1 MQKIGI
7 AICGSSGIDYIDP
20 NHGMKVFRSKIQI
33 NAVEY
38 VDYIDISNEQFYFL
52 LEDAKELRTS
62 QIATGELINLIKE
75 ARAEGITDLI
85 MITISSGLSGTYQ
98 NVRLAASDISK
109 INVHVIDSKYVG
121 FCEANLG
128 LIAKEMIEKNYSVE
142 EIIEKIEYARDNSY
156 LAFTVETLNYL
167 RLNGRLSNSS
177 AFVGNL
183 LKIKPLMAVEDGIVV
198 VKEKIRTKSKAVET
212 LVENF
217 IQEIE
222 TKDVVPFLL
231 YSNNYEEVEEL
242 KKDILSR
249 TTKYNDL
256 SIYTIPPV
264 IGVHAGPGAV
274 GVGYIP
280 NLKL

>member
-38 VDYIDISNEQFYFL
+38 VDYVDISNEQFYFL

-256 SIYTIPPV
+256 NIYAIPPV

>member
-7 AICGSSGIDYIDP
+7 AICGSSGIDYVDP

-33 NAVEY
+33 NAIEY
-38 VDYIDISNEQFYFL
+38 VDYVDISNEQFYFL
-52 LEDAKELRTS
+52 LESAKELRTS
-62 QIATGELINLIKE
+62 QISTGELINLIKE
-75 ARAEGITDLI
+75 ARSEGVTDLI

-98 NVRLAASDISK
+98 NVRLAASDING
-109 INVHVIDSKYVG
+109 INVHVVDSKWVG

-128 LIAKEMIEKNYSVE
+128 LLAKEMINKNYSVE

-156 LAFTVETLNYL
+156 IAFTVETFNYL

-198 VKEKIRTKSKAVET
+198 VKEKIRTKAKAVET
-212 LVENF
+212 LIDNF

-222 TKDVVPFLL
+222 TKDVIPFLL
-231 YSNNYEEVEEL
+231 YSNNYEELEEV
-242 KKDILSR
+242 KKIVLSK
-249 TTKYNDL
+249 TNKIKDL
-256 SIYTIPPV
+256 NIYAIPPV
-264 IGVHAGPGAV
+264 IGVHAGPGAL

-280 NLKL
+280 NIKL

>member
-7 AICGSSGIDYIDP
+7 AICGSSGIDYVDP

-38 VDYIDISNEQFYFL
+38 VDYVDISNEQFYFL
-52 LEDAKELRTS
+52 LESAKELRTS
-62 QIATGELINLIKE
+62 QISTGELINLIKE
-75 ARAEGITDLI
+75 ARSEGVTDLI

-98 NVRLAASDISK
+98 NVRLAASDING
-109 INVHVIDSKYVG
+109 INVHVVDSKWVG

-128 LIAKEMIEKNYSVE
+128 LLAKEMINKNYSVE

-156 LAFTVETLNYL
+156 IAFTVETLNYL

-198 VKEKIRTKSKAVET
+198 VKEKIRTKAKAVET
-212 LVENF
+212 LIDNF

-222 TKDVVPFLL
+222 NKDVIPFLL
-231 YSNNYEEVEEL
+231 YSNNYEELEEV
-242 KKDILSR
+242 KKIVLSK
-249 TTKYNDL
+249 TNKIKDL
-256 SIYTIPPV
+256 NIYAIPPV
-264 IGVHAGPGAV
+264 IGVHAGPGAL

-280 NLKL
+280 NIKL

>member
-7 AICGSSGIDYIDP
+7 AICGSSGIDYVDP

-33 NAVEY
+33 NAIEY
-38 VDYIDISNEQFYFL
+38 VDYVDISNEQFYFL
-52 LEDAKELRTS
+52 LESAKELRTS
-62 QIATGELINLIKE
+62 QISTGELINLIKE
-75 ARAEGITDLI
+75 ASSEGVTDLI

-98 NVRLAASDISK
+98 NVRLAASDING
-109 INVHVIDSKYVG
+109 INVHVVDSKWVG

-128 LIAKEMIEKNYSVE
+128 LLAKEMINKNYSVE

-156 LAFTVETLNYL
+156 IAFTVETLNYL

-183 LKIKPLMAVEDGIVV
+183 LKIKPLMAVEDGVVV
-198 VKEKIRTKSKAVET
+198 VKEKIRTKAKAVET
-212 LVENF
+212 LIDNF

-222 TKDVVPFLL
+222 NKDVIPFLL
-231 YSNNYEEVEEL
+231 YSNNYEELEEV
-242 KKDILSR
+242 KKIVLSK
-249 TTKYNDL
+249 TNKIKDL
-256 SIYTIPPV
+256 NIYAIPPV
-264 IGVHAGPGAV
+264 IGVHAGPGAL

-280 NLKL
+280 NIKL

>member
-7 AICGSSGIDYIDP
+7 AICGSSGIDYVDP

-33 NAVEY
+33 NAIEY
-38 VDYIDISNEQFYFL
+38 VDYVDISNEQFYFL
-52 LEDAKELRTS
+52 LESAKELRTS
-62 QIATGELINLIKE
+62 QISTGELINLIKE
-75 ARAEGITDLI
+75 ARSEGVTDLI

-98 NVRLAASDISK
+98 NVRLAASDING
-109 INVHVIDSKYVG
+109 INVHVVDSKWVG

-128 LIAKEMIEKNYSVE
+128 LLAKEMINKNYSVE

-156 LAFTVETLNYL
+156 IAFTVETLNYL

-198 VKEKIRTKSKAVET
+198 VKEKIRTKAKAVET
-212 LVENF
+212 LIDNF

-222 TKDVVPFLL
+222 NKDVIPFLL
-231 YSNNYEEVEEL
+231 YSNNYEELEEV
-242 KKDILSR
+242 KKIVLSK
-249 TTKYNDL
+249 TNKIKDL
-256 SIYTIPPV
+256 NIYAIPPL
-264 IGVHAGPGAV
+264 IGVHAGPGAL

-280 NLKL
+280 NIKL

>member
-20 NHGMKVFRSKIQI
+20 DHGMRVFRSKIQI

-38 VDYIDISNEQFYFL
+38 VDYVDINNEQFYFL
-52 LEDAKELRTS
+52 LEGAKELRTS

-75 ARAEGITDLI
+75 ARDEGITDLI

-98 NVRLAASDISK
+98 NVCLAASDISR
-109 INVHVIDSKYVG
+109 INVHVIDSKYIG

-128 LIAKEMIEKNYSVE
+128 LIAKEMIAKNYSVE

-212 LVENF
+212 LVDTLLKD
-217 IQEIE
+217 IE
-222 TKDVVPFLL
+222 GKDVTPFLL
-231 YSNNYEEVEEL
+231 YSNNYDEVEEL
-242 KKDILSR
+242 KKTILSK
-249 TTKYNDL
+249 TDKFTDL
-256 SIYTIPPV
+256 NIYSIPPV

-274 GVGYIP
+274 GVGYVP

>member
-7 AICGSSGIDYIDP
+7 AICGSSGIDYVDP

-33 NAVEY
+33 NAIEY
-38 VDYIDISNEQFYFL
+38 VDYVDISNEQFYFL
-52 LEDAKELRTS
+52 LESAKELRTS
-62 QIATGELINLIKE
+62 QISTGELINLIKE
-75 ARAEGITDLI
+75 ARSEGVTDLI

-98 NVRLAASDISK
+98 NVRLAASDING
-109 INVHVIDSKYVG
+109 INVHVVDSKWVG

-128 LIAKEMIEKNYSVE
+128 LLAKEMINKNYSVE

-156 LAFTVETLNYL
+156 IAFTVETLNYL

-198 VKEKIRTKSKAVET
+198 VKEKIRTKAKAVET
-212 LVENF
+212 LIDNF

-222 TKDVVPFLL
+222 NKDVIPFLL
-231 YSNNYEEVEEL
+231 YSNNYEELEEV
-242 KKDILSR
+242 KKIVLSK
-249 TTKYNDL
+249 TNKIKDL
-256 SIYTIPPV
+256 NIYAIPPV
-264 IGVHAGPGAV
+264 IGVHAGPGAL

-280 NLKL
+280 NIKL

>member
-7 AICGSSGIDYIDP
+7 AICGSSGIDYVDP

-33 NAVEY
+33 NAIEY
-38 VDYIDISNEQFYFL
+38 VDYVDISNEQFYFL
-52 LEDAKELRTS
+52 LESAKELHTS
-62 QIATGELINLIKE
+62 QISTGELINLIKE
-75 ARAEGITDLI
+75 ARSEGITDLI

-98 NVRLAASDISK
+98 NVRLAASDING
-109 INVHVIDSKYVG
+109 INVHVVDSKWVG

-128 LIAKEMIEKNYSVE
+128 LLAKEMINKNYSVE

-156 LAFTVETLNYL
+156 IAFTVETLNYL

-198 VKEKIRTKSKAVET
+198 VKEKIRTKAKAVET
-212 LVENF
+212 LIDNF

-222 TKDVVPFLL
+222 NKDVIPFLL
-231 YSNNYEEVEEL
+231 YSNNYEELEEV
-242 KKDILSR
+242 KKVVLSK
-249 TTKYNDL
+249 TNKIKDL
-256 SIYTIPPV
+256 NIYAIPPV
-264 IGVHAGPGAV
+264 IGVHAGPGAL

-280 NLKL
+280 NIKL

>member
-256 SIYTIPPV
+256 SIYAIPPV

>member
-38 VDYIDISNEQFYFL
+38 VDYVDISNEQFYFL

-249 TTKYNDL
+249 TTKYTDL
-256 SIYTIPPV
+256 NIYAIPPV

>member
-52 LEDAKELRTS
+52 LESAKELRTS

-75 ARAEGITDLI
+75 ARSEGITDLI

-98 NVRLAASDISK
+98 NVRLAASDING
-109 INVHVIDSKYVG
+109 INVHVIDSKWVG
-121 FCEANLG
+121 FCEANLA
-128 LIAKEMIEKNYSVE
+128 LITKEMISKNYSVD
-142 EIIEKIEYARDNSY
+142 EIIEKIEFARDNSY

-183 LKIKPLMAVEDGIVV
+183 LKIKPLMAVEDGVVV
-198 VKEKIRTKSKAVET
+198 VKEKIRTKAKAVET
-212 LVENF
+212 LVESF
-217 IQEIE
+217 LQEIE
-222 TKDVVPFLL
+222 NKDVVPFLL

-242 KKDILSR
+242 KKVILSK
-249 TTKYNDL
+249 TNKVKDL
-256 SIYTIPPV
+256 NIYAIPPV
-264 IGVHAGPGAV
+264 IGVHAGPGSV

>member
-7 AICGSSGIDYIDP
+7 AICGSSGIDYVDP

-38 VDYIDISNEQFYFL
+38 VDYVDISNEQFYFL
-52 LEDAKELRTS
+52 LESAKELRTS
-62 QIATGELINLIKE
+62 QISTGELINLIKE
-75 ARAEGITDLI
+75 ARSEGVTDLI

-98 NVRLAASDISK
+98 NVRLAASDING
-109 INVHVIDSKYVG
+109 INVHVIDSKWVG

-128 LIAKEMIEKNYSVE
+128 LLAKEMINKNYSVE

-156 LAFTVETLNYL
+156 IAFTVETLNYL

-198 VKEKIRTKSKAVET
+198 VKEKIRTKAKAVET
-212 LVENF
+212 LIDNF

-222 TKDVVPFLL
+222 NKDVIPFLL
-231 YSNNYEEVEEL
+231 YSNNYEELEEV
-242 KKDILSR
+242 KKIVLSK
-249 TTKYNDL
+249 TNKIKDL
-256 SIYTIPPV
+256 NIYAIPPV
-264 IGVHAGPGAV
+264 IGVHAGPGAL

-280 NLKL
+280 NIKL

>member
-7 AICGSSGIDYIDP
+7 AICGSSGIDYVDA

-33 NAVEY
+33 NAIEY
-38 VDYIDISNEQFYFL
+38 VDYVDISNEQFYFL
-52 LEDAKELRTS
+52 LESAKELRTS
-62 QIATGELINLIKE
+62 QISTGELINLIKE
-75 ARAEGITDLI
+75 ARSEGVTDLI

-98 NVRLAASDISK
+98 NVRLAASDING
-109 INVHVIDSKYVG
+109 INVHVVDSKWVG

-128 LIAKEMIEKNYSVE
+128 LLAKEMINKNYSVE

-156 LAFTVETLNYL
+156 IAFTVETLNYL

-198 VKEKIRTKSKAVET
+198 VKEKIRTKAKAVET
-212 LVENF
+212 LIDNF

-222 TKDVVPFLL
+222 NKDVIPFLL
-231 YSNNYEEVEEL
+231 YSNNYEELEEV
-242 KKDILSR
+242 KKIVLSK
-249 TTKYNDL
+249 TNKIKDL
-256 SIYTIPPV
+256 NIYAIPPV
-264 IGVHAGPGAV
+264 IGVHAGPGAL

-280 NLKL
+280 NIKL